1 MISLLVY
8 GIIMLLTWLYF
19 SVMLII
25 SISFFSVDYIGME
38 FLWYDFWIGIYYDRN
53 KKIIYINPLPCVVV
67 SYQRV

>member
-25 SISFFSVDYIGME
+25 AISFFSVEYIGME
-38 FLWYDFWIGIYYDRN
+38 FLWYDLWIGIYYDRN